1 LHIAIYYYII
11 LYIGEGAK
19 MIYYTIDE
27 VAEIMKVSRKTVYN
41 WFDIGLKRNKIGRSV
56 RISEEDL
63 KEFIDDQE

>member
-1 LHIAIYYYII
+1 
-11 LYIGEGAK
+11 